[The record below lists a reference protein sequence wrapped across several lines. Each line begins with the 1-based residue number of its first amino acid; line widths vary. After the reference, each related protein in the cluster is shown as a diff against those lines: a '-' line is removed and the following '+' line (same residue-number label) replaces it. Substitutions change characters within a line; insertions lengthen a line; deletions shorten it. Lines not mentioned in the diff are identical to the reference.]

1 MPDRSL
7 NGFGFGF
14 PSLPSFPPQSA
25 TSVFSHVDFPQLFHL
40 FHCYLWIAAWENNA
54 SSCFGRSMCRHSTIF
69 YSLEPPNF
77 CVFGYITALQWYLK
91 VKTTFS
97 RTVASYIWYW
107 SAGIPCGLVVL
118 RWGGVH
124 RRRYF
129 QPSSAKPCSI
139 KQYLSINDCALD
151 AAVMGRL
158 HTPTGRTDERLS
170 TELEWKL
177 VDLVTW
183 KQCYCIFL
191 QRSLTE
197 VWNVHVSD
205 FMCERVGGT
214 VFECGRDG
222 QWKWWKEKECWS
234 LKGASERGSQ
244 SESVY
249 RTQSHAKWLYWS
261 LMFIKMAL
269 LNRRGEERVIFSR
282 LLLKFKQHF
291 LNLFLSRRR

>member
-54 SSCFGRSMCRHSTIF
+54 SSCFGRTMCRHSTIF

-97 RTVASYIWYW
+97 RIVASYIWYW

-124 RRRYF
+124 RRRFF

-234 LKGASERGSQ
+234 LKGASEGARASQCTVLNHMLSGSIDHWC
-244 SESVY
+244 SS
-249 RTQSHAKWLYWS
+249 RWLYWIGEGKRESFSPDYCSS
-261 LMFIKMAL
+261 LS
-269 LNRRGEERVIFSR
+269 NIF
-282 LLLKFKQHF
+282 
-291 LNLFLSRRR
+291 